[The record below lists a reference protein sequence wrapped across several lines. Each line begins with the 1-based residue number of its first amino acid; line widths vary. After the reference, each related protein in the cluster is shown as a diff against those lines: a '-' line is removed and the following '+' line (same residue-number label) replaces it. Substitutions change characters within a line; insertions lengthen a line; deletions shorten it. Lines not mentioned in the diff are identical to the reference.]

1 MDLEQDVNA
10 MRILGLDVGDRRVGI
25 ALSDALGLTAQR
37 LRVLERTGAASDV
50 AAVEAL
56 VAEHQVARVIV
67 GLPLTMAGA
76 QGPQAKKVLAFAQQ
90 LRRRLS
96 VPVDCV
102 DERLTTVQGERALI
116 ETGASRRKRKQV
128 IDQVAAQLILQ
139 HYLDAQRNRTN

>member
-10 MRILGLDVGDRRVGI
+10 MRMLGLDVGDRRIGI

-37 LRVLERTGAASDV
+37 LQVFERVGAASDV
-50 AAVEAL
+50 AVVEAL
-56 VAEHQVARVIV
+56 VAQHKVARVIV
-67 GLPLTMAGA
+67 GLPLTMAGS
-76 QGPQAKKVLAFAQQ
+76 QGPQAKKVLAFAQH
-90 LRRRLS
+90 LRRQLS
-96 VPVDCV
+96 VPVECV

-139 HYLDAQRNRTN
+139 HYLDAQRNLRS

>member
-1 MDLEQDVNA
+1 MEWDADV
-10 MRILGLDVGDRRVGI
+10 MRLLGLDVGDRRIGI

-37 LRVLERTGAASDV
+37 LQVLERTSTASDI

-56 VAEHQVARVIV
+56 VAEYQVARVIM
-67 GLPLTMAGA
+67 GLPLTMAGGE
-76 QGPQAKKVLAFAQQ
+76 GPQAKKVLAFAQQ

-96 VPVDCV
+96 VPVECV